1 MFKRVRFLIIGER
14 CLDRF
19 VYGNC
24 DRLCPEAPVPVF
36 VPIQNVEN
44 SGMAANVS
52 ANLSSIIR
60 SNDKDYIVSEAFSD
74 EFSIKT
80 RYVDSK
86 SNHIFLR
93 IDEHDSSYKSIKIDD
108 LLISKVKDADVILIS
123 DYNKGYLSED
133 DVINLLRFKKHDSV
147 VIMDTKKII
156 SKDLLIVVNYFKLN
170 NQEYQNNSNNIPLL
184 LDEYKSKIIVT
195 MGSKGTKYMD
205 EIYDVEVQQTI
216 DVSGA
221 GDTFLASLG
230 YCLGIKKT
238 ISESIIFA
246 NQMASLVVNKRG
258 VSIV

>member
-1 MFKRVRFLIIGER
+1 MFKRVKFLIIGEK

-19 VYGNC
+19 IYGNC

-36 VPIQNVEN
+36 VPTETIEN
-44 SGMAANVS
+44 DGMAANVNE
-52 ANLSSIIR
+52 NLKSIIN
-60 SNDKDYIVSEAFSD
+60 SHDKDYLVYQAFS
-74 EFSIKT
+74 EEIATKT
-80 RYVDSK
+80 RYVDAK

-93 IDEHDSSYKSIKIDD
+93 IDEGDSSYNRININSE
-108 LLISKVKDADVILIS
+108 LINKVKDADVILIS
-123 DYNKGYLSED
+123 DYNKGYLSID
-133 DVINLLRFKKHDSV
+133 DIINLLRHKKHDSI

-156 SKDLLIVVNYFKLN
+156 SNDLCLTIDYFKLN
-170 NQEYQNNSNNIPLL
+170 SQEYENNFIKIPNVVNNF
-184 LDEYKSKIIVT
+184 KSKIIVT

-205 EIYDVEVQQTI
+205 EMYEVDVQQTI

-230 YCLGIKKT
+230 YYLGINKT

-246 NQMASLVVNKRG
+246 NKMASLVVNKRG